1 MTQPGLGPADE
12 EVLGRAYD
20 ARLMRRI
27 WTYTRPYRGLLG
39 LAGVVFPLL
48 ALVELAQPYL
58 VKVAIDNHILRG
70 DWAGLARVSGFFLG
84 ALVLQCGLR
93 YVQASLL
100 GTLGHR
106 VVHDLRADLFAHV
119 QRQPA
124 AFFDRNPVGRLMTRI
139 LGDVEA
145 VGELFA
151 SGLVAIVGD
160 LVTLTGVIAVM
171 LWLDWRL
178 ALVTLAAVP
187 VLLGVAAYF
196 RTRAR
201 SAYREVR
208 NRIARVN
215 VHLQEALSGL
225 TVVQVFNQEAAH
237 AREFAALNEAHRR
250 AVFHRMRY
258 DALLY
263 AGVEVVGSVAIA
275 ALLWQG
281 GGQILASTLTFGV
294 LVAFMEYVNRFFLP
308 IRDLSAKYTVMQAAM
323 VGAERIFGL
332 LDTAPTIASQAGGHR
347 PDSGRPARPDTPAI
361 ELRDVWLAYGGDGT
375 DFDGDREGT
384 PWALRGVS
392 LAIRS
397 GERVAVVGAT
407 GSGKTSLARLL
418 TRTYEVT
425 RGAVLVDGVDVRD
438 WDLAA
443 LRRHVGLVLQ
453 DVVVFSGTVEENLTL
468 GRPGVST
475 AALEDAARR
484 AHAHGFISALPSG
497 YGAVLQERGGNL
509 SHGQRQLLSV
519 ARALVYNP
527 PVLVLDEATSSV
539 DAETERWLQDA
550 VDQLLAGRTS
560 VVIAHRFSTIQRA
573 DRILVFQHGELREEG
588 PHAAL
593 LARGGLYATLHE
605 LQFGRLAPGG
615 RPGAAIAPR

>member
-1 MTQPGLGPADE
+1 VTQASTPPADE

-27 WTYTRPYRGLLG
+27 WTYTRPYRGLLV

-58 VKVAIDNHILRG
+58 VKVAIDAHILRG
-70 DWAGLARVSGFFLG
+70 DWAGLARVSGLFLV
-84 ALVLQCGLR
+84 ALGVQCALR

-151 SGLVAIVGD
+151 SGLVAIIGD
-160 LVTLTGVIAVM
+160 LVTLTGVIVVM

-187 VLLGVAAYF
+187 VLFGVGAFF

-215 VHLQEALSGL
+215 VHLQEALSGM
-225 TVVQVFNQEAAH
+225 TVVQVFNQEAVH
-237 AREFAALNEAHRR
+237 ARAFAALNEGHRR

-263 AGVEVVGSVAIA
+263 AGVELVGSVAIA

-281 GGQILASTLTFGV
+281 GAQILDGTLTFGV

-332 LDTAPTIASQAGGHR
+332 LDTAPAIVSPAGGHR
-347 PDSGRPARPDTPAI
+347 PDLRRPAGAATPAL
-361 ELRDVWLAYGGDGT
+361 ELRDVWLAYGDGVA
-375 DFDGDREGT
+375 GT
-384 PWALRGVS
+384 NGGPAGASWALRGVS
-392 LAIRS
+392 LAIRP

-418 TRTYEVT
+418 TRTYEAT

-438 WDLAA
+438 WDLQA

-453 DVVVFSGTVEENLTL
+453 DVVIFSGTVEENLTL
-468 GRPGVST
+468 GRPGATPAV
-475 AALEDAARR
+475 LEDAARR

-497 YGAVLQERGGNL
+497 YDAVLQERGGNL

-539 DAETERWLQDA
+539 DPETERWLQDA

-588 PHAAL
+588 SHAAL
-593 LARGGLYATLHE
+593 LQRGGLYATLHE
-605 LQFGRLAPGG
+605 LQFGRPDPGQ
-615 RPGAAIAPR
+615 RVAIAPG